1 MKSQKVVI
9 VVYLVKTFYLKWRLR
24 KTKKAMLKIK
34 DIAITLIMVIHAL
47 TKKMVVC
54 SSTKC
59 LLSVNFMHL
68 VAKITKSR
76 SKLRHSQSFLLVLI
90 LGQAEQRCTH
100 VRIVGCLY
108 YTVQLSGA
116 SLASL

>member
-1 MKSQKVVI
+1 
-9 VVYLVKTFYLKWRLR
+9 
-24 KTKKAMLKIK
+24 MLKIK

-76 SKLRHSQSFLLVLI
+76 SKLRHSQSFLLVLF
-90 LGQAEQRCTH
+90 LGQTEQRCTH

-108 YTVQLSGA
+108 YTVQLSCNDWSNTLS
-116 SLASL
+116 SLFHLGFRLRLFEI

>member
-9 VVYLVKTFYLKWRLR
+9 VVYLVKTFLSKMAV
-24 KTKKAMLKIK
+24 KKNKEGHAKNQRYCHY
-34 DIAITLIMVIHAL
+34 LIMVIHAL

-68 VAKITKSR
+68 VAKIEKSR
-76 SKLRHSQSFLLVLI
+76 SKLPHSQSFLLVLL